1 MLLKVAADKSF
12 RRKEKQCNN
21 KMYYSTF
28 FDTSGPMS
36 LCFIGR
42 SVLILHAWQVCTH
55 ALYTA
60 CVTGAWKFCQYS
72 ATQTHTHTHPGKLI
86 SFFKSSRDAVR
97 CCLCVLPFMVQDRVC
112 GHGNVIFL
120 WQLLHLLV
128 LSYSV
133 CNTFAFFT
141 SWRSQLLRRAFV
153 FSLLLKVR
161 RWKFKF

>member
-1 MLLKVAADKSF
+1 LQRIRVSEEKKNSVITRCIIILSLIRWAQCRFVLSGGQFLYYTHDSCVHTHSI
-12 RRKEKQCNN
+12 RRVPQAFENFVN
-21 KMYYSTF
+21 
-28 FDTSGPMS
+28 
-36 LCFIGR
+36 I
-42 SVLILHAWQVCTH
+42 VHHTH
-55 ALYTA
+55 TH
-60 CVTGAWKFCQYS
+60 
-72 ATQTHTHTHPGKLI
+72 THTHTHPGKLI